1 MSTMQTGVIG
11 LVVAVATLVLG
22 ESALDAATATG
33 ASRENDP
40 EGREYVNADPAA
52 VSRNDVLYVTPSVE
66 PWEAMPVGGG
76 DLSAMVRSDGAGL
89 DLHLTKSDAWG
100 YQAPP
105 DAPPGSRFFNN
116 VSPGHV
122 RLEFGERARA
132 AAAEQFRQ
140 RLDLYRGRIV
150 IRLGRDPDGPQL
162 EIWGHPERKVL
173 VAEVIDLRGVL
184 GPATIRLSEW
194 RPSMELGASEATIH
208 AAEVHQRPARPHLA
222 NTGMEHY
229 FDAKSD
235 PLLGRGT
242 AVVLGTGAVGPKS
255 CSAEA
260 SRAAMIL
267 PEQRPPRYALV
278 IAAAVTTDGD
288 PLAAARRELDAA
300 LAVPPAT
307 LEAEQ
312 RAWWRDYWSKSLLRI
327 QSPDKMADWLCAA
340 YHVHLY
346 TLACVN
352 RGPMPCKW
360 DGGAGLMRGDERT
373 WGLSEWVQEIR
384 FTYLPLYA
392 ANRLEMARGLPR
404 HYSRMRPYLLEQTKR
419 MWGVDGLWIPETA
432 LPWGHAEDFVLKDTG
447 QALAGHFLP
456 WEPETAPY
464 GKFERYN
471 GYVGFLFTAGLEI
484 CHHYLTYYRYSGDER
499 FLREEA
505 YPMIRDVCRFIS
517 GLLRK
522 GPDGRWHLDP
532 ANALETW
539 WMVRDPADTLA
550 GIEAI
555 FPEFVRLSG
564 QYGRDADLR
573 AKCADILAAMPE
585 PTLGHWAR
593 DGTIDAGATSYAP
606 AAAKGSFP
614 TPRNFEIPAL
624 YRVFPFGL
632 NGIGEPDYELALG
645 TFERRIFGI
654 TNSWSLDAI
663 WAARLGLGEEACK
676 LLAEHAVRYN
686 RFRYGGWDSSNS
698 SVFPGGLSVVPY
710 TDGAGLSAFGVNEVL
725 LQSHNG
731 LIRVLPAVSG
741 TWSGIFRLRAEG
753 GFLVAADFADTS
765 ARLVEVQSL
774 LGRRC
779 RIQNPW
785 DDTCVV
791 RTADHLVVRSD
802 ASVIEFDTQAGQVYL
817 LTPAGGPLSDY
828 TPAPIQDVP
837 NQQPGLP
844 GRDNRQ

>member
-1 MSTMQTGVIG
+1 
-11 LVVAVATLVLG
+11 
-22 ESALDAATATG
+22 
-33 ASRENDP
+33 
-40 EGREYVNADPAA
+40 

-76 DLSAMVRSDGAGL
+76 DLSAMVRSDGGGV

-122 RLEFGERARA
+122 RIELGERARSLT
-132 AAAEQFRQ
+132 AERFRQ

-150 IRLGRDPDGPQL
+150 IRLGRDLEGPRVH
-162 EIWGHPERKVL
+162 IWGHPERKILVL
-173 VAEVIDLRGVL
+173 EVLDPRGVL
-184 GPATIRLSEW
+184 APATIRLSQW
-194 RPSMELGASEATIH
+194 RPSMKLGASDTTIH
-208 AAEVHQRPARPHLA
+208 AAEVHERPARPHLA
-222 NTGMEHY
+222 NTGMEDY

-242 AVVLGTGAVGPKS
+242 AVVLGTGSIRPKT
-255 CSAEA
+255 CRAGAKEA
-260 SRAAMIL
+260 TMIL
-267 PEQRPPRYALV
+267 PDERPPRYTLL

-288 PLAAARRELDAA
+288 PLAAARRELNTA
-300 LAVPPAT
+300 LAVPLAT
-307 LEAEQ
+307 LEAEHE
-312 RAWWRDYWSKSLLRI
+312 AWWRDYWKRSLLRI
-327 QSPDKMADWLCAA
+327 ESPDKMADRLCAA

-352 RGPMPCKW
+352 RGPVPCKW

-419 MWGVDGLWIPETA
+419 MWGVDGLWIPETV
-432 LPWGHAEDFVLKDTG
+432 LPWGHAEDFVLEETG
-447 QALAGHFLP
+447 KARAGHFLP
-456 WEPETAPY
+456 WDPEAARY
-464 GKFERYN
+464 GKFQRYN

-522 GPDGRWHLDP
+522 EADGRWHLDP

-550 GIEAI
+550 GIQAI
-555 FPEFVRLSG
+555 FPEFVRLSK
-564 QYGRDADLR
+564 QYGRDTDLLTN
-573 AKCADILAAMPE
+573 CAEILAALPE
-585 PTLGHWAR
+585 PALGHWAR
-593 DGTIDAGATSYAP
+593 DGTIEAGAKTYAP
-606 AAAKGSFP
+606 AAAKGDFP
-614 TPRNFEIPAL
+614 RARNFEIPAL

-632 NGIGEPDYELALG
+632 SGIGAPDYDLALG

-663 WAARLGLGEEACK
+663 WAARLGLGEEACR
-676 LLAEHAVRYN
+676 LLGEHAVRYN

-698 SVFPGGLSVVPY
+698 SVFPRGLSVVPY

-731 LIRVLPAVSG
+731 LIRVLPAVSKS
-741 TWSGIFRLRAEG
+741 WSGIFRLRAEG
-753 GFLVAADFADTS
+753 GFLVAADFADRT
-765 ARLVEVQSL
+765 ARLVEVESL

-779 RIQNPW
+779 RIRNPW
-785 DDTCVV
+785 GDTCVV
-791 RTADHLVVRSD
+791 RTAEGVVLRSD
-802 ASVIEFDTQAGQVYL
+802 DSIVEFDTQPGHVYRL
-817 LTPAGGPLSDY
+817 SPASRPSSEYAPTPIKDA
-828 TPAPIQDVP
+828 P

-844 GRDNRQ
+844 GRDSPS

>member
-1 MSTMQTGVIG
+1 MNLMVIAVLCSVAAPTGG
-11 LVVAVATLVLG
+11 SG
-22 ESALDAATATG
+22 
-33 ASRENDP
+33 ENDLFGP
-40 EGREYVNADPAA
+40 GYISANPAT

-100 YQAPP
+100 FQAPP
-105 DAPPGSRFFNN
+105 DAPLGSRFFNN
-116 VSPGHV
+116 VSPGHI
-122 RLEFGERARA
+122 RLEFGDRARA

-150 IRLGRDPDGPQL
+150 VRFGRDPHGPQL
-162 EIWGHPERKVL
+162 EIWGHPERKIL
-173 VAEVIDLRGVL
+173 VVEINDPRGVL
-184 GPATIRLSEW
+184 EPATIQLSQR
-194 RPSMELGASEATIH
+194 RPSMKLSASGTTIQ
-208 AAEVHQRPARPHLA
+208 AAEVHQRPAGPHLA
-222 NTGMEHY
+222 NTGMEEY
-229 FDAKSD
+229 FDANSD

-242 AVVLGTGAVGPKS
+242 AVVLATGSVRPKI

-260 SRAAMIL
+260 KHATMTL
-267 PEQRPPRYALV
+267 PPQRPPRYYLV

-288 PLAAARRELDAA
+288 PLAAARRGMDAA
-300 LAVPPAT
+300 LAVPLET
-307 LEAEQ
+307 LKAEQ
-312 RAWWRDYWSKSLLRI
+312 QAWWRDYWSRSLLRI
-327 QSPDKMADWLCAA
+327 QSPDKTADWLCAA

-346 TLACVN
+346 TLACVH

-392 ANRLEMARGLPR
+392 ANRLEMARGLTR
-404 HYSRMRPYLLEQTKR
+404 HYSQMRPYLLEQTKR
-419 MWGVDGLWIPETA
+419 MWGVDGLWIPETV
-432 LPWGHAEDFVLKDTG
+432 LPWGHAEDFVLEDTG
-447 QALAGHFLP
+447 KVRGEHFLP
-456 WEPETAPY
+456 WDPNTAPY

-484 CHHYLTYYRYSGDER
+484 CHHYLIYYRYSGDER
-499 FLREEA
+499 FLREQG

-517 GLLRK
+517 GLLRREA
-522 GPDGRWHLDP
+522 DGHWHLDP

-550 GIEAI
+550 GIQAI
-555 FPEFVRLSG
+555 FPEFIELSE
-564 QYGRDADLR
+564 QYEQDPDLR
-573 AKCADILAAMPE
+573 TKCAEILAALPE
-585 PTLGHWAR
+585 PSFGHWGR
-593 DGTIDAGATSYAP
+593 DGTIDAGAKTYAP
-606 AAAKGSFP
+606 AAAKGTFP
-614 TPRNFEIPAL
+614 TPKNFEIPTL

-632 NGIGEPDYELALG
+632 SGIGEPDYELALG

-663 WAARLGLGEEACK
+663 WAARLGLGEEAGK
-676 LLAEHAVRYN
+676 LLVEHADRYN

-710 TDGAGLSAFGVNEVL
+710 TDGGGLSAFGVNEGL

-731 LIRVLPAVSG
+731 LIRVLPAVPE

-753 GFLVAADFADTS
+753 GFLVAADFTQGSVRRA
-765 ARLVEVQSL
+765 EVQSL
-774 LGRRC
+774 MGRRC

-785 DDTCVV
+785 NETCVV
-791 RTADHLVVRSD
+791 RTGDHVLLRSD
-802 ASVIEFDTQAGQVYL
+802 DCVVEFDTQAGHVYL
-817 LTPAGGPLSDY
+817 LTPAGRPLSDD
-828 TPAPIQDVP
+828 TPTRIKDTP

-844 GRDNRQ
+844 GRDNRE